1 MFKYLWEFVQ
11 YFGTKLHRFTLE
23 NGNAPPP
30 HAFFPV
36 CQPRIPMSICIR
48 GIHYVY
54 SKIQPKLLT
63 AHIYFVF
70 QINPYSLKY
79 VVSPTAPPTIYV
91 LVQCIAIHRE
101 HCDYVFLSTCINIS
115 ETSVEIITAN
125 WLTTV
130 SIEGLLNAFQP
141 FYLLKL
147 YEWFGMVALLMKIFF
162 VFLFFFLIMTL
173 WLWRFKHYICISA
186 FFQET
191 MLH

>member
-11 YFGTKLHRFTLE
+11 YFGTKLHRLRWKWKCTTSCFLPISNPNT
-23 NGNAPPP
+23 N
-30 HAFFPV
+30 V
-36 CQPRIPMSICIR
+36 YYI
-48 GIHYVY
+48 YVEY
-54 SKIQPKLLT
+54 SLKLLT

-130 SIEGLLNAFQP
+130 STESLLNAFQP

-162 VFLFFFLIMTL
+162 VFLLFF
-173 WLWRFKHYICISA
+173 
-186 FFQET
+186 
-191 MLH
+191 

>member
-1 MFKYLWEFVQ
+1 MRICPIFWHKI
-11 YFGTKLHRFTLE
+11 TPFTLKME
-23 NGNAPPP
+23 MHHLMLSSNFHPEYQ
-30 HAFFPV
+30 
-36 CQPRIPMSICIR
+36 C
-48 GIHYVY
+48 VY
-54 SKIQPKLLT
+54 IYIKYSPKLLT

-130 SIEGLLNAFQP
+130 STESLLNAFQP

-147 YEWFGMVALLMKIFF
+147 YEWFGMVALVMLMKIFF
-162 VFLFFFLIMTL
+162 VFLFFL
-173 WLWRFKHYICISA
+173 
-186 FFQET
+186 
-191 MLH
+191 

>member
-1 MFKYLWEFVQ
+1 MSNILAQNYTV
-11 YFGTKLHRFTLE
+11 YAE
-23 NGNAPPP
+23 NGKCTTTSCFLPISNPNTN
-30 HAFFPV
+30 V
-36 CQPRIPMSICIR
+36 CIYTWMYRSL
-48 GIHYVY
+48 
-54 SKIQPKLLT
+54 KLLT

-130 SIEGLLNAFQP
+130 STESLLNAFQP

-147 YEWFGMVALLMKIFF
+147 YEWFGAVALLMKIFF
-162 VFLFFFLIMTL
+162 VFIFFF
-173 WLWRFKHYICISA
+173 
-186 FFQET
+186 
-191 MLH
+191 